1 MLECAGNGRFFYS
14 PPARGNQWTNG
25 AAGCTERTGVALADV
40 LKAAGLKPS
49 AKFTGN
55 YGGDAHHSGD
65 PIKDAFSR
73 GLPIVKA
80 PEAHTLIV

>member
-1 MLECAGNGRFFYS
+1 M
-14 PPARGNQWTNG
+14 
-25 AAGCTERTGVALADV
+25 ALADV

-55 YGGDAHHSGD
+55 YGGDAHLSGD